1 MSPVLA
7 GEFFTSW
14 ASRERENQMQKA
26 PISFQ
31 EVFWQKEREVFLIND
46 LHALQALNGEEQ
58 IETEFYLNAIHNP
71 LKSRPTV

>member
-1 MSPVLA
+1 MSPALA

-14 ASRERENQMQKA
+14 ARRQRENQMQA

-46 LHALQALNGEEQ
+46 PHALQALKGEEQ
-58 IETEFYLNAIHNP
+58 IETEFNLNTIHNP